1 MSRPY
6 RFGVNLTVPA
16 PAEGWSAKCRRA
28 EELGYDVIQVPDH
41 LGMVAPFPAL
51 VAAARD
57 TDRPRLGTFVLNA
70 AFRNP
75 ALLAREVA
83 TTDALTGGRLEL
95 GPGTGYVP
103 AEHDTAGLPFGSPG
117 ERVDHLR
124 RTVEELERLLG
135 DEEHLP
141 RPAQRSG
148 VPLLIGGNGDR
159 MLEPAARRAD
169 IAAFTRAGVRCGAV
183 RPAAGPGHR
192 RRARR
197 ARRPV
202 SGLRGGPRGTGRAEP
217 ADPGGRRDQGPRGS
231 RTAVPRVP
239 AGPDHGP
246 GAGAARAPGG
256 HRRGDHRAGA
266 GAARAVRVHVPVG
279 AGAVHGGLRPGDA
292 GAARRLTLPG
302 LRQRRDTG
310 RPGRPHAGIR
320 TSARAVRGGIAP

>member
-16 PAEGWSAKCRRA
+16 PAEEWSAKCRRA

-51 VAAARD
+51 VAAARA

-70 AFRNP
+70 GFWNP

-95 GPGTGYVP
+95 GLGTGYVR

-159 MLEPAARRAD
+159 MLELTARHAD
-169 IAAFTRAGVRCGAV
+169 IAAFTGGRTVRGSTTGQLAPVTADELDERVARYLDFAADRKEPAELNLLIQMVVVTEDREAAV
-183 RPAAGPGHR
+183 RPFLEYLPDLTTDQVLELPIFLAGTVGEITAR
-192 RRARR
+192 VRAQRERYGFTYLTVLEPYMEAFAPVMR
-197 ARRPV
+197 A
-202 SGLRGGPRGTGRAEP
+202 LRG
-217 ADPGGRRDQGPRGS
+217 D
-231 RTAVPRVP
+231 
-239 AGPDHGP
+239 
-246 GAGAARAPGG
+246 
-256 HRRGDHRAGA
+256 
-266 GAARAVRVHVPVG
+266 
-279 AGAVHGGLRPGDA
+279 
-292 GAARRLTLPG
+292 
-302 LRQRRDTG
+302 
-310 RPGRPHAGIR
+310 
-320 TSARAVRGGIAP
+320 